1 MLAVERDRLLRQA
14 RKAAIIFGRTLGKSH
29 KTPLVELGVDEASAV
44 QLAYAWGELRSL
56 GQNPSLWLSIASR
69 REKPEPVIA
78 STSDASLSSDRDE
91 SSSSPETGRL
101 RPKLDSRTRD
111 EKYSS
116 SPELRIACIDIG
128 GGTTDLMIAGYRCH
142 VKVDD
147 QLSGRIL
154 HRDGISIAGDQLVK
168 RLLERVIV
176 PVFAHRVG
184 LDAAMTQLLFGPE
197 VPRNRELRS
206 LRTTWMNRIFVPLA
220 LRYLDSASSGIA
232 TEISHTDP
240 EVVSPEVMA
249 SLDRELAR
257 LDNSGAWDLSAD
269 LQLTVDSTL
278 LADVVHEVLGE
289 LLTDFCGRIVE
300 HQADLVLL
308 AGQPTKLGII
318 QDLVRTLLPL
328 PSSRV
333 IPMHRHYAG
342 NWYPYQD
349 REGRSPGVI
358 VDPKSTVVVG
368 AAIEFLARHGHL
380 PQFRFE
386 MRDELRSQ
394 RYYWGVMT
402 DAVSGIRSE
411 RVLFQPDENKRR
423 HRFQTSSRRVVIGR
437 RLSSDPRAEAAP
449 VYLLKVDTD
458 DRLAPIDLT
467 VELERSID
475 KEFGEE
481 QLTVVSVAGTVAGS
495 PAQLGRNVH
504 FSWRT
509 LADEHYYLDSGGLDN
524 IDLG

>member
-1 MLAVERDRLLRQA
+1 
-14 RKAAIIFGRTLGKSH
+14 
-29 KTPLVELGVDEASAV
+29 
-44 QLAYAWGELRSL
+44 
-56 GQNPSLWLSIASR
+56 
-69 REKPEPVIA
+69 
-78 STSDASLSSDRDE
+78 
-91 SSSSPETGRL
+91 
-101 RPKLDSRTRD
+101 
-111 EKYSS
+111 
-116 SPELRIACIDIG
+116 
-128 GGTTDLMIAGYRCH
+128 
-142 VKVDD
+142 
-147 QLSGRIL
+147 
-154 HRDGISIAGDQLVK
+154 
-168 RLLERVIV
+168 
-176 PVFAHRVG
+176 
-184 LDAAMTQLLFGPE
+184 
-197 VPRNRELRS
+197 
-206 LRTTWMNRIFVPLA
+206 
-220 LRYLDSASSGIA
+220 
-232 TEISHTDP
+232 
-240 EVVSPEVMA
+240 
-249 SLDRELAR
+249 
-257 LDNSGAWDLSAD
+257 
-269 LQLTVDSTL
+269 
-278 LADVVHEVLGE
+278 
-289 LLTDFCGRIVE
+289 
-300 HQADLVLL
+300 
-308 AGQPTKLGII
+308 
-318 QDLVRTLLPL
+318 
-328 PSSRV
+328 
-333 IPMHRHYAG
+333 
-342 NWYPYQD
+342 
-349 REGRSPGVI
+349 
-358 VDPKSTVVVG
+358 VVG

-402 DAVSGIRSE
+402 DTVSGIRSE